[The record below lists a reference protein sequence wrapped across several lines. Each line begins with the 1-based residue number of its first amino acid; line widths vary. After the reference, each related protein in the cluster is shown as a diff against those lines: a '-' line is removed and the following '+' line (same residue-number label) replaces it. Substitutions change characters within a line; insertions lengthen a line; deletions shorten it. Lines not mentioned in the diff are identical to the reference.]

1 MKEIKIM
8 IYKNIFIK
16 KQINVDYY
24 PVITEIKMEK

>member
-1 MKEIKIM
+1 M